1 MRMRVMHEFRA
12 FRIPSLIGLALAFSV
27 ASAHAQ
33 SFNCR
38 YAKSADEVLICQD
51 ARLAQLDDRLAGA
64 YSRLH
69 RDLPGAQRA
78 RLEHDQGAWLRE
90 RRQCGRDATC
100 IARLY
105 ESRIDALIVRLA
117 LPKAVGECVTTTI
130 EKISDRFGA
139 PIGDS
144 PRPDGM
150 GSAVVFANGSS
161 QVSHDWEAALAR
173 SRVGDKVRMCLVSI
187 PKDCPPGDDR
197 GRRYTT
203 TNLRTGEAWTLPDS
217 QHMCGGA

>member
-1 MRMRVMHEFRA
+1 MHKIRTFSVQLMA
-12 FRIPSLIGLALAFSV
+12 GLALAFSV

-51 ARLAQLDDRLAGA
+51 ARLAQFDERLAGA

-69 RDLPGAQRA
+69 RDLSGVQRA
-78 RLEHDQGAWLRE
+78 RLERDQGAWLRE
-90 RRQCGRDATC
+90 RRRCGRDAAC
-100 IARLY
+100 IAEMY
-105 ESRIDALIVRLA
+105 QSRIQVLIVRLA
-117 LPKAVGECVTTTI
+117 LPKAVGECITTTI

-150 GSAVVFANGSS
+150 GSAVVFANGGS
-161 QVSHDWEAALAR
+161 QVSYDWEAALAR
-173 SRVGDKVRMCLVSI
+173 SRVGDKVRMCLASI

-203 TNLRTGEAWTLPDS
+203 TNLRTGEAWTLSDS

>member
-1 MRMRVMHEFRA
+1 MHEFRA
-12 FRIPSLIGLALAFSV
+12 LQILSLIGVALAFSV
-27 ASAHAQ
+27 ASAHTQ

-51 ARLAQLDDRLAGA
+51 AKLAALDERLASA

-69 RDLPGAQRA
+69 REVSGAQRA
-78 RLEHDQGAWLRE
+78 TLERDQGAWLRG
-90 RRQCGRDATC
+90 RRQCGRDAAC
-100 IARLY
+100 IAELY
-105 ESRIDALIVRLA
+105 QSRIGALTVSMA
-117 LPKAVGECVTTTI
+117 LPKAVGECVTTRI

-150 GSAVVFANGSS
+150 GSAVVFANGGY
-161 QVSHDWEAALAR
+161 QVSYEWETALTR

-187 PKDCPPGDDR
+187 PQDCPPGDDR

>member
-1 MRMRVMHEFRA
+1 MHKLRPFSVQILA
-12 FRIPSLIGLALAFSV
+12 GLALVLSV
-27 ASAHAQ
+27 AAAHAQ

-51 ARLAQLDDRLAGA
+51 ARLAALDGRLAGA
-64 YSRLH
+64 YSGLH
-69 RDLPGAQRA
+69 RQVSGAQRV
-78 RLEHDQGAWLRE
+78 RLERDQGAWLRK
-90 RRQCGRDATC
+90 RRQCGRDAAC
-100 IARLY
+100 IAEMY
-105 ESRIDALIVRLA
+105 QSRIGALTVSLA
-117 LPKAVGECVTTTI
+117 LPKALGECVTTTI

-139 PIGDS
+139 PIGGS

-150 GSAVVFANGSS
+150 GSAVVFANGGS
-161 QVSHDWEAALAR
+161 QVSYEWEAALAR

-187 PKDCPPGDDR
+187 PQDCPPGDSR

-203 TNLRTGEAWTLPDS
+203 TNLRTDEAWTLPDS